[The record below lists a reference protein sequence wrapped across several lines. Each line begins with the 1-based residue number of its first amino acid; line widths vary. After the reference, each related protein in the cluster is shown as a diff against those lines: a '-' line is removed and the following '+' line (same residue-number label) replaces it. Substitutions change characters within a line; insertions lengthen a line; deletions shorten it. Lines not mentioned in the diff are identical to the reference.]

1 MTNQDKIQAYVE
13 LLNVADKYPAVF
25 KGNYS
30 IRTLTEELEALK
42 ISELFKLELTSAGN
56 KHYNITG
63 SYDNWTRVLFFGKD
77 YGRSIGWSDDD
88 RQPENEW
95 LYVIEFTTGPFIFGE
110 EYPTQTFQKFFNE
123 LKSFGPKYSDTVNK
137 CLYFTSENAYKV
149 HAAWKELFLKYKA
162 QVQDELKAKRKQELE
177 EELAKL
183 SQE

>member
-1 MTNQDKIQAYVE
+1 MTNQDKIQAYKE
-13 LLNVADKYPAVF
+13 LLAVADKHLDVF
-25 KGNYS
+25 KCNHS
-30 IRTLTEELEALK
+30 IRTLTEDLETLE
-42 ISELFKLELTSAGN
+42 ISKLFNLELTYAGT
-56 KHYNITG
+56 KRYYIKG
-63 SYDNWTRVLFFGKD
+63 SYDNWTHVAF
-77 YGRSIGWSDDD
+77 YGEGSKISWSDDG
-88 RQPENEW
+88 RQPEDEW
-95 LYVIEFTTGPFIFGE
+95 LYCVSFACGAYIFGE

>member
-13 LLNVADKYPAVF
+13 LLSVANKHPEVF
-25 KGNYS
+25 KNNYC
-30 IRTLTEELEALK
+30 IRSLTEELETLE
-42 ISELFKLELTSAGN
+42 ISEMFNLELTYAGT
-56 KHYNITG
+56 KRYYVKG
-63 SYDNWTRVLFFGKD
+63 SYDNWTQVAFYDEGSKI
-77 YGRSIGWSDDD
+77 SWSDDGRHPQD
-88 RQPENEW
+88 EW
-95 LYVIEFTTGPFIFGE
+95 LYCVSFGCGAYIFGE

-123 LKSFGPKYSDTVNK
+123 LKSFGPKYSDTANK
-137 CLYFTSENAYKV
+137 RLYFTSENAHKV